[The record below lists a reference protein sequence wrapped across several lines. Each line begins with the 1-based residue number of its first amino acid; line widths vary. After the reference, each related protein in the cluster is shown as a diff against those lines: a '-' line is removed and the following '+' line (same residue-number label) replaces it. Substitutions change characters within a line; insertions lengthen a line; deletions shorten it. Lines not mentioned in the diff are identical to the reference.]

1 MRPSIQLA
9 TNCII
14 FFNVNTAKTK
24 QNKKLVETP
33 LFATV
38 FKNMDH
44 TVAN

>member
-1 MRPSIQLA
+1 MEPDDNWLLTVSF
-9 TNCII
+9 

-38 FKNMDH
+38 FKNMDN